1 MEVQRMRMSS
11 RASPLAKRT
20 TPLRQRMP
28 TLQPRQASGVDAADD
43 TFGQAT
49 SSKVQPVQVSGGTMT
64 QQPPMEAISTDPVD
78 SLETHMC
85 DGKLEKSLQDYI
97 YYDTNS
103 ARRSATG
110 NTTELFLAESTGYS
124 AAPLAIESLG
134 FPKSTTPKSKPGTD
148 VRLEDSCE
156 SCKEKEG
163 IFQDIVAATPMLI
176 VMVIFA
182 VVLLLRHFRS
192 TKQGPSALGTQVAH
206 VCDGNDC
213 ANVLDVL
220 LGAANTTI
228 SPCDDFYS
236 HVCGQWSATMPGR
249 ASYAIENRRKITE
262 RLHRLLTDVL
272 RSPSLCA
279 QRQYEMAR
287 FYESCHAFVRGRR
300 PPSAI
305 GALSK
310 G

>member
-134 FPKSTTPKSKPGTD
+134 FPKSTTPKSKPGTECHKLS
-148 VRLEDSCE
+148 V
-156 SCKEKEG
+156 G
-163 IFQDIVAATPMLI
+163 T
-176 VMVIFA
+176 
-182 VVLLLRHFRS
+182 LRRS
-192 TKQGPSALGTQVAH
+192 SRTHA
-206 VCDGNDC
+206 
-213 ANVLDVL
+213 
-220 LGAANTTI
+220 I
-228 SPCDDFYS
+228 I
-236 HVCGQWSATMPGR
+236 PGG
-249 ASYAIENRRKITE
+249 
-262 RLHRLLTDVL
+262 RLLTTT
-272 RSPSLCA
+272 
-279 QRQYEMAR
+279 
-287 FYESCHAFVRGRR
+287 
-300 PPSAI
+300 
-305 GALSK
+305 LSSGGK
-310 G
+310 NAKENLQLTR